1 MRAGRLAVVLARRAV
16 FLGISLVIVVLLTA
30 VIIGAT
36 GYDKQIWEA
45 VINAQL
51 RAYQMRLQRAGYAG
65 VELNK
70 ILQEYKERLIKLYG
84 LDKPWWERVFPLA
97 IRTLMLDLGVTL
109 KREIATIA
117 GLQYPAPVGAVILA
131 VLPRTIVMLTVA
143 ELICAAIALALAPLI
158 AYKRGSLLDKAVLGY
173 AALFHAVPVWWL
185 AMVAIYVFG
194 FQLGIAPTDY
204 RGVIDAINNFW
215 RNPPVEL
222 VKLLYYAY
230 LPILVVTIA
239 LLGSWLYSIRAMAIR
254 VVSEDYVT
262 TAKAKGL
269 PDRLIAR
276 RYILRVIAA
285 PVATYVILALAGSLG
300 GYIIT
305 EAVFDWPGMGTL
317 YYVSIILGD
326 VPTLFG
332 LIYVTTLVYVIARFI
347 LEVLQVILDPR
358 ISY

>member
-1 MRAGRLAVVLARRAV
+1 MHAGRLAVILARRAV
-16 FLGISLVIVVLLTA
+16 FLGISLVVVVLLTA

-45 VINAQL
+45 VINAKLREYQL
-51 RAYQMRLQRAGYAG
+51 RLQRSGYSG

-70 ILQEYKERLIKLYG
+70 ILQEYKMNLTKQYG
-84 LDKPWWERVFPLA
+84 LDKPWWERVMPLA
-97 IRTLMLDLGVTL
+97 LHTLMLDLGVTL

-131 VLPRTIVMLTVA
+131 VLPRTVIMLTVA
-143 ELICAAIALALAPLI
+143 EIICAAIALALAPLI
-158 AYKRGSLLDKAVLGY
+158 AYKRGSLLDKAVLTY
-173 AALFHAVPVWWL
+173 AALFHAIPVWWL

-194 FQLGIAPTDY
+194 FKLGIAPTDY
-204 RGVIDAINNFW
+204 RPVIDAIDNFL
-215 RNPPVEL
+215 RDPL
-222 VKLLYYAY
+222 GSFYDLLYYAY
-230 LPILVVTIA
+230 LPILVVTIS

-262 TAKAKGL
+262 AAKAKGL
-269 PDRLIAR
+269 PDHLIAR

-317 YYVSIILGD
+317 YYVSITLGD
-326 VPTLFG
+326 IPTLFG
-332 LIYVTTLVYVIARFI
+332 LIYVTTLVYVVARFI

-358 ISY
+358 IRY